1 MVQTYP
7 GSSTFSTSRNVNS
20 KDSSSSKTSS
30 ILCEATYDFE
40 GEESDELSFE
50 KGDYIVVLESSDPDW
65 WQGYKPNFDP
75 NWEAN
80 AGYAS

>member
-1 MVQTYP
+1 MQDW
-7 GSSTFSTSRNVNS
+7 GR
-20 KDSSSSKTSS
+20 K
-30 ILCEATYDFE
+30 A
-40 GEESDELSFE
+40 
-50 KGDYIVVLESSDPDW
+50 PDW